1 MIHGNIPFTSFRME
15 YIHMNETYLDKAGNL
30 LDICMSKFCLT
41 SRCQNLHERYS
52 IVDFVTLSVT
62 PSALKSSDSSM

>member
-30 LDICMSKFCLT
+30 LDICMSKFCLEL
-41 SRCQNLHERYS
+41 QHFGVLLFNDKVGH
-52 IVDFVTLSVT
+52 SV
-62 PSALKSSDSSM
+62 KI